1 MQNLVQFKCKVWLN
15 AIYEQGGTCACIYTF
30 THRLV
35 SLELFLLEAL
45 EGFNVDDG
53 DVSGSVVVLFDNFDL
68 DTDLSW
74 WVTDTLLPDGHVD
87 VFTDG
92 NVVDLSG
99 SGGDGDDLL
108 DAGWS
113 SQLEG
118 DTFSLL
124 TQVDGLNELHF
135 STKVEWVNCTSKLR
149 AVFAAPLQ
157 LMRFVF
163 ILSYTF
169 QDSLFYMGVSEYQ
182 RYRHDYR
189 FFVGLDNIA
198 EDMQIIKKENT
209 KIIIYEF

>member
-182 RYRHDYR
+182 RYRHDYG
-189 FFVGLDNIA
+189 FFVGLDKIA
-198 EDMQIIKKENT
+198 EDMQMIKKENT
-209 KIIIYEF
+209 KLIINEY

>member
-1 MQNLVQFKCKVWLN
+1 M
-15 AIYEQGGTCACIYTF
+15 
-30 THRLV
+30 
-35 SLELFLLEAL
+35 LEAL

-124 TQVDGLNELHF
+124 T
-135 STKVEWVNCTSKLR
+135 
-149 AVFAAPLQ
+149 
-157 LMRFVF
+157 
-163 ILSYTF
+163 
-169 QDSLFYMGVSEYQ
+169 
-182 RYRHDYR
+182 
-189 FFVGLDNIA
+189 
-198 EDMQIIKKENT
+198 
-209 KIIIYEF
+209 